1 MKRYLA
7 KLFLQLEYSVHRV
20 DAHLAQLRGDS
31 FFAADCLQRSYDIE
45 RKLAWMEIQP

>member
-7 KLFLQLEYSVHRV
+7 KLFLQLEYSVHLV

-31 FFAADCLQRSYDIE
+31 FFAADCLSRAWDIE

>member
-20 DAHLAQLRGDS
+20 DAHLAQMRGDS
-31 FFAADCLQRSYDIE
+31 LFAADCLTRAWDIE
-45 RKLAWMEIQP
+45 RRIAIMEIN